1 MGRVNCGCAIPIETR
16 DAKGGGAMVTIKD
29 RLDEDI
35 RNTMRARDRER
46 LETLRFLK
54 SQIQLTEKNNLT
66 ELDESGVTDVVA
78 KQVKDRRESIEMFGQ
93 GGRADLVAKEE
104 ASLAILLEYMPE
116 QLGDDEIEALARQA
130 IADTGAAGPGDRGK
144 VMGRI
149 MPQVRGKADGSQV
162 NAIVSRLL
170 EAAG

>member
-1 MGRVNCGCAIPIETR
+1 MA
-16 DAKGGGAMVTIKD
+16 TIKD
-29 RLDEDI
+29 RLEEDI

-54 SQIQLTEKNNLT
+54 SQIQLTEKNNLKD
-66 ELDESGVTDVVA
+66 LDESGVTDVVA

-116 QLGDDEIEALARQA
+116 QLGEDEIEAIARQA
-130 IADTGAAGPGDRGK
+130 IADAGAAGPGDRGK

>member
-1 MGRVNCGCAIPIETR
+1 MA
-16 DAKGGGAMVTIKD
+16 TIKD
-29 RLDEDI
+29 RLEEDI

-54 SQIQLTEKNNLT
+54 SQIQLTEKNNLK

-104 ASLAILLEYMPE
+104 ASLTILLEYMPE
-116 QLGDDEIEALARQA
+116 QLGEEEIEAIARQA
-130 IADTGAAGPGDRGK
+130 IADSGASGPGDRGK

-170 EAAG
+170 ETAG

>member
-1 MGRVNCGCAIPIETR
+1 
-16 DAKGGGAMVTIKD
+16 MVTIKE

-54 SQIQLTEKNNLT
+54 SQIQLTEKNNLK

-104 ASLAILLEYMPE
+104 TSLAILLEYMPE
-116 QLGDDEIEALARQA
+116 QLGDDEIEAIARQA

>member
-1 MGRVNCGCAIPIETR
+1 MA
-16 DAKGGGAMVTIKD
+16 TIKD
-29 RLDEDI
+29 RLEEDI

-54 SQIQLTEKNNLT
+54 SQIQLTEKNNLK

-104 ASLAILLEYMPE
+104 ASLTILLEYMPE
-116 QLGDDEIEALARQA
+116 QLGEDEIEAIARQA
-130 IADTGAAGPGDRGK
+130 IADSGASGPGDRGK

-170 EAAG
+170 ETAG

>member
-1 MGRVNCGCAIPIETR
+1 MAS
-16 DAKGGGAMVTIKD
+16 IKD
-29 RLDEDI
+29 RLEEDI
-35 RNTMRARDRER
+35 RNTMRARNRER
-46 LETLRFLK
+46 LDTLRFLK
-54 SQIQLTEKNNLT
+54 SQIQLTEKNNLK
-66 ELDESGVTDVVA
+66 ELDDSGVTDVIA

-104 ASLAILLEYMPE
+104 ASLSILLEYMPE
-116 QLGDDEIEALARQA
+116 QLTDEEIVALAQQA

-170 EAAG
+170 EAGG

>member
-1 MGRVNCGCAIPIETR
+1 MAS
-16 DAKGGGAMVTIKD
+16 IKE
-29 RLDEDI
+29 RLEEDI
-35 RNTMRARDRER
+35 RDTMRARNRER
-46 LETLRFLK
+46 LDTLRFLK
-54 SQIQLTEKNNLT
+54 SQIQLTEKNNLK
-66 ELDESGVTDVVA
+66 ELDDAGVTDVVA

-116 QLGDDEIEALARQA
+116 QLSDQEIETLARQA

-144 VMGRI
+144 VMGRV

-170 EAAG
+170 EQAG

>member
-1 MGRVNCGCAIPIETR
+1 
-16 DAKGGGAMVTIKD
+16 MVTIKD
-29 RLDEDI
+29 RLEEDI

-104 ASLAILLEYMPE
+104 ASLSILLEYMPE

-130 IADTGAAGPGDRGK
+130 IADAGAAGPGDRGK

>member
-1 MGRVNCGCAIPIETR
+1 MA
-16 DAKGGGAMVTIKD
+16 TIKD
-29 RLDEDI
+29 RLEEDI
-35 RNTMRARDRER
+35 RNTMRARDRDR

-54 SQIQLTEKNNLT
+54 SQIQLTEKNNLK

-116 QLGDDEIEALARQA
+116 QLSEDEIEGIARQA

>member
-1 MGRVNCGCAIPIETR
+1 MA
-16 DAKGGGAMVTIKD
+16 TIKEQ
-29 RLDEDI
+29 LEEDI

-149 MPQVRGKADGSQV
+149 MPQVRGKANGSQV

-170 EAAG
+170 ETAG

>member
-1 MGRVNCGCAIPIETR
+1 MAN
-16 DAKGGGAMVTIKD
+16 IKD

-35 RNTMRARDRER
+35 RNTMRARNRER
-46 LETLRFLK
+46 LDTLRFLK
-54 SQIQLTEKNNLT
+54 SQIQLTEKNNLK
-66 ELDESGVTDVVA
+66 ELDDAGVTDVIA

-93 GGRADLVAKEE
+93 GGRADLVAREE

-116 QLGDDEIEALARQA
+116 QLSDAEIEALARQA
-130 IADTGAAGPGDRGK
+130 VADTGAAGPGDRGK

-162 NAIVSRLL
+162 NAIVSRIL
-170 EAAG
+170 ETGR

>member
-1 MGRVNCGCAIPIETR
+1 MVN
-16 DAKGGGAMVTIKD
+16 IKD

-35 RNTMRARDRER
+35 RNTMRARNRER
-46 LETLRFLK
+46 LDTLRFLK
-54 SQIQLTEKNNLT
+54 SQIQLTEKNNLK
-66 ELDESGVTDVVA
+66 ELDDAGVTDVIA

-104 ASLAILLEYMPE
+104 TSLAILLEYMPE
-116 QLGDDEIEALARQA
+116 QLSDEDIAALARQA
-130 IADTGAAGPGDRGK
+130 IADIGASGPSDRGK

-162 NAIVSRLL
+162 NAIVSRIL
-170 EAAG
+170 ETGG

>member
-1 MGRVNCGCAIPIETR
+1 MAN
-16 DAKGGGAMVTIKD
+16 IKE
-29 RLDEDI
+29 RLEEDI
-35 RNTMRARDRER
+35 RNSMRARDRER
-46 LETLRFLK
+46 LDTLRFLK
-54 SQIQLTEKNNLT
+54 SQIQLTEKNNLK

-104 ASLAILLEYMPE
+104 TSLAILLEYMPE
-116 QLGDDEIEALARQA
+116 QLGEDEIEAIARQA
-130 IADTGAAGPGDRGK
+130 IAAAGAAGPGDRGK

-149 MPQVRGKADGSQV
+149 MPQVRGKADGNQV

-170 EAAG
+170 ESAG

>member
-1 MGRVNCGCAIPIETR
+1 MA
-16 DAKGGGAMVTIKD
+16 TIKD
-29 RLDEDI
+29 RLEEDI

-54 SQIQLTEKNNLT
+54 SQIQLTEKNNLKD
-66 ELDESGVTDVVA
+66 LDESGVTDVVA

-104 ASLAILLEYMPE
+104 ASLEILLEYMPD
-116 QLGDDEIEALARQA
+116 QLSEDEIEAVARQA

-144 VMGRI
+144 VMGRL

-170 EAAG
+170 ESAG

>member
-1 MGRVNCGCAIPIETR
+1 
-16 DAKGGGAMVTIKD
+16 MVTIRD
-29 RLDEDI
+29 RLEEDI

-54 SQIQLTEKNNLT
+54 SQIQLTEKNNLK
-66 ELDESGVTDVVA
+66 ELDDSGVTDVVA

-104 ASLAILLEYMPE
+104 ASLAILLEYLPE
-116 QLGDDEIEALARQA
+116 QMGDDEIEALARQA

>member
-1 MGRVNCGCAIPIETR
+1 
-16 DAKGGGAMVTIKD
+16 MVTIKD
-29 RLDEDI
+29 RLEEDI

-116 QLGDDEIEALARQA
+116 QLGEDEIEALARQA

-170 EAAG
+170 ETAG

>member
-1 MGRVNCGCAIPIETR
+1 
-16 DAKGGGAMVTIKD
+16 MVTIKD
-29 RLDEDI
+29 RLEEDI

-93 GGRADLVAKEE
+93 GGRDDLVAKEE
-104 ASLAILLEYMPE
+104 ASLAILLEYMPD
-116 QLGDDEIEALARQA
+116 QLGEDEIEALARQA

-170 EAAG
+170 ESAG

>member
-1 MGRVNCGCAIPIETR
+1 
-16 DAKGGGAMVTIKD
+16 MVTLKE

-35 RNTMRARDRER
+35 RNAMRARDRER

-54 SQIQLTEKNNLT
+54 SQIQLTEKNNLK

-116 QLGDDEIEALARQA
+116 QLGEDEIEAIARQA

>member
-1 MGRVNCGCAIPIETR
+1 
-16 DAKGGGAMVTIKD
+16 MVTIKD

>member
-1 MGRVNCGCAIPIETR
+1 
-16 DAKGGGAMVTIKD
+16 MVTIKD

-35 RNTMRARDRER
+35 RNTMRARDRAR

-66 ELDESGVTDVVA
+66 ELDDSGVTDVVA

-104 ASLAILLEYMPE
+104 ASLSILLEYMPE
-116 QLGDDEIEALARQA
+116 QLGEDEIEAIARQA

-144 VMGRI
+144 VMGRV

>member
-1 MGRVNCGCAIPIETR
+1 MATL
-16 DAKGGGAMVTIKD
+16 KD
-29 RLDEDI
+29 QLEEDI

-54 SQIQLTEKNNLT
+54 SQIQLTEKNNLK

-116 QLGDDEIEALARQA
+116 QLGEDEIEAIARQA
-130 IADTGAAGPGDRGK
+130 IADAGAAGPGDRGK

-149 MPQVRGKADGSQV
+149 MPQVRGKADGNQV